1 MYIEVFAWSKME
13 KLIINNKIYSQYGF
27 PLEKELE
34 SKIVEYSKYIFGDDT
49 VYFDIKKKISKGD
62 VIAIPD
68 GYLID
73 FTFENDPRL
82 YIVENELIS
91 HDVYKHIGEQILKF
105 GVSYKASGHKLK
117 DIFFQY
123 LEANKEDKSLI
134 DNKLKKSNYRNIDAF
149 LEDIIF
155 HKKVSCIVIVDEE
168 SRDLENVLRQLT
180 MDTDIIVF
188 QAFRNQQDY
197 AYKFTP
203 FQEEIREIDDNFPRI
218 PVEELDT
225 IVVPAR
231 EEGFNRVFLGENCW
245 YEIKISSSL
254 LPKIKYVAAYQ
265 ISPVSAITYY
275 AEVSN
280 IEKYKDSN
288 KYILFFR
295 DKAIK
300 LENPVKNSAKKS
312 VVLRSPRYTTLNKI
326 KKARSLE
333 DVFS

>member
-1 MYIEVFAWSKME
+1 ME

-34 SKIVEYSKYIFGDDT
+34 SKIVEYSKHIFGDDT

-155 HKKVSCIVIVDEE
+155 HKKVGCIVVVDEE
-168 SRDLENVLRQLT
+168 SRDLENVLSQLT

-203 FQEEIREIDDNFPRI
+203 FQEEIREIYDNFPRI

-225 IVVPAR
+225 IVAPAR

-265 ISPVSAITYY
+265 TSPVSAITYY

-300 LENPVKNSAKKS
+300 LENPVKNSTKKS

-326 KKARSLE
+326 KKARTLE

>member
-1 MYIEVFAWSKME
+1 ME

-27 PLEKELE
+27 SLEKELE
-34 SKIVEYSKYIFGDDT
+34 SKIVEYSKYIFGNDT

-117 DIFFQY
+117 DIFFQH

-134 DNKLKKSNYRNIDAF
+134 DDKLKKSNYRNIDAF

-155 HKKVSCIVIVDEE
+155 HKKVGCIVIVDEE
-168 SRDLENVLRQLT
+168 SRDLENVLSQLT

-197 AYKFTP
+197 VYKFTP

-245 YEIKISSSL
+245 YEIKISSFL

-300 LENPVKNSAKKS
+300 LENSVKNSAKKS
-312 VVLRSPRYTTLNKI
+312 IILRSPRYTTLNKI

>member
-1 MYIEVFAWSKME
+1 ME

-82 YIVENELIS
+82 YIVENELIG
-91 HDVYKHIGEQILKF
+91 HDVYKHIGEQVLKF

-134 DNKLKKSNYRNIDAF
+134 DDKLEKSNYRNIDAF

-155 HKKVSCIVIVDEE
+155 HKKVGCIVVVDEE
-168 SRDLENVLRQLT
+168 SRDLENVLSQLT

-203 FQEEIREIDDNFPRI
+203 FQEEIREIYDNFPRI

-231 EEGFNRVFLGENCW
+231 EEGFNRVFLGESCW

-254 LPKIKYVAAYQ
+254 LQKIKYVAAYQ
-265 ISPVSAITYY
+265 TSPVSAITYY

-288 KYILFFR
+288 KYILYFKN
-295 DKAIK
+295 KAIK

-312 VVLRSPRYTTLNKI
+312 IVLRSPR
-326 KKARSLE
+326 
-333 DVFS
+333 

>member
-1 MYIEVFAWSKME
+1 
-13 KLIINNKIYSQYGF
+13 
-27 PLEKELE
+27 
-34 SKIVEYSKYIFGDDT
+34 
-49 VYFDIKKKISKGD
+49 
-62 VIAIPD
+62 
-68 GYLID
+68 
-73 FTFENDPRL
+73 
-82 YIVENELIS
+82 
-91 HDVYKHIGEQILKF
+91 
-105 GVSYKASGHKLK
+105 
-117 DIFFQY
+117 
-123 LEANKEDKSLI
+123 
-134 DNKLKKSNYRNIDAF
+134 
-149 LEDIIF
+149 
-155 HKKVSCIVIVDEE
+155 
-168 SRDLENVLRQLT
+168 

-203 FQEEIREIDDNFPRI
+203 FQEEIREVDDNFPRI

-231 EEGFNRVFLGENCW
+231 EEGFNRVFLEENCW

-265 ISPVSAITYY
+265 TSPVSAITYY

-288 KYILFFR
+288 NYILYFK

-326 KKARSLE
+326 KKARSIE